1 MVFCAVCLNHVQ
13 EIIMGDHKKYWVGF
27 NRISGIGPAR
37 MRRLIDEFGGIEA
50 AWKTTKAGYLGI
62 GLHRKLV
69 EDILTTQRQIDLDA
83 EMNKLAALGIEVLTW
98 EDIQYPGRLFELD
111 TSPPVL
117 YVWGRI
123 ESVDRYS
130 VAIVGT
136 RRKSPY
142 GETVAREIS
151 LGLAANGITIV
162 SGLARGIDGIAHRG
176 ALESGG
182 RTLAVLGSG
191 IDRIYPPEH
200 RKLAEQISGRGAII
214 SEYGLGTAPE
224 ARNFPPRNR
233 IISGLS
239 MAVIVVEAGQSSGA
253 LITAH
258 FAAEQGRE
266 VFAVPGS
273 VHSKVS
279 RGTNRLIR
287 NGAIPFLSLND
298 VLEVLNLELIAR
310 QESVEDYLPEDEVER
325 MIYEKLSADPVHVD
339 DIQAECGL
347 PVSKITASLAML
359 ELKGQARQVG
369 GMNFVRVREPL
380 RAYRVE

>member
-1 MVFCAVCLNHVQ
+1 
-13 EIIMGDHKKYWVGF
+13 MGEQKKYWIGF
-27 NRISGIGPAR
+27 NRVPGVGPAR
-37 MRRLIDEFGGIEA
+37 LRKLIEAFGGVED
-50 AWKTTKAGYLGI
+50 AWNAGRSDYLNI
-62 GLHRKLV
+62 GLHRNLV
-69 EDILTTQRQIDLDA
+69 EDIIKTQGNIDLDQ
-83 EMNKLAALGIEVLTW
+83 ELVKINSLGIQVLTW
-98 EDIQYPGRLFELD
+98 DDVFYPARLLELD

-123 ESVDRYS
+123 ENVDRYS

-142 GETVAREIS
+142 GETIAREIA
-151 LGLAANGITIV
+151 LGLAANGITVV

-176 ALESGG
+176 ALEGGG

-200 RKLAEQISGRGAII
+200 RKLANDISEHGAVL

-239 MAVIVVEAGQSSGA
+239 LAVIVVEAGVSSGA

-258 FAAEQGRE
+258 FAAEQGRD

-273 VHSKVS
+273 IHSKAS
-279 RGTNRLIR
+279 RGTNGLIR
-287 NGAIPFLSLND
+287 DGAIPYLSLND
-298 VLEVLNLELIAR
+298 VIEALNLELIAR
-310 QESVEDYLPEDEVER
+310 QESVEDYLPEDEVEKLVF
-325 MIYEKLSADPVHVD
+325 EKLSTDPIHVD
-339 DIQAECGL
+339 DIQAACGL
-347 PVSKITASLAML
+347 PVSKITASLSML

-369 GMNFVRVREPL
+369 GMHFIRVREL
-380 RAYRVE
+380 QREYRVE

>member
-1 MVFCAVCLNHVQ
+1 
-13 EIIMGDHKKYWVGF
+13 
-27 NRISGIGPAR
+27 
-37 MRRLIDEFGGIEA
+37 MRRLIDEFGGVEA

-200 RKLAEQISGRGAII
+200 RKLAEQISERGAII

-279 RGTNRLIR
+279 RGTKRLIR

>member
-1 MVFCAVCLNHVQ
+1 
-13 EIIMGDHKKYWVGF
+13 MGEDVKFWVGF
-27 NRISGIGPAR
+27 NRITGIGPAR
-37 MRRLIDEFGGIEA
+37 TRKLIDEFGGVTQAWNA
-50 AWKTTKAGYLGI
+50 APSDYRAI
-62 GLHRKLV
+62 GLHKKLV
-69 EDILTTQRQIDLDA
+69 DDITRTKQTLDLDA
-83 EMNKLAALGIEVLTW
+83 HMDKLASLGIDVLTW
-98 EDIQYPGRLFELD
+98 DDLRYPGRLIEVD
-111 TSPPVL
+111 SSPPVL

-123 ESVDRYS
+123 ESIDRFS

-151 LGLAANGITIV
+151 LGLAANGITVV

-176 ALESGG
+176 ALDGNG

-200 RKLAEQISGRGAII
+200 RNLAQQISEQGAIV

-239 MAVIVVEAGQSSGA
+239 MAVIVVEAGESSGA

-287 NGAIPFLSLND
+287 DGAIPFLALTD
-298 VLEVLNLELIAR
+298 VLEALNLELIAR
-310 QESVEDYLPEDEVER
+310 QETIEDYLPEDELER
-325 MIYEKLSADPVHVD
+325 IIYESLSADPIHVD
-339 DIQAECGL
+339 DISTACDL
-347 PVSKITASLAML
+347 PVSKITATLAML

-369 GMNFVRVREPL
+369 GMHFIRIRETM
-380 RAYRVE
+380 RKYRVE

>member
-1 MVFCAVCLNHVQ
+1 
-13 EIIMGDHKKYWVGF
+13 MGEDTKYWVGF
-27 NRISGIGPAR
+27 NRVPGIGPAR
-37 MRRLIDEFGGIEA
+37 MRKLIEEFGNVEQ
-50 AWKTTKAGYLGI
+50 AWKASRSGYRAI
-62 GLHRKLV
+62 GLPSNVL
-69 EDILTTQRQIDLDA
+69 EDVLKTRQVLDLDSHMA
-83 EMNKLAALGIEVLTW
+83 TLDSLGIEVLTW
-98 EDIQYPGRLFELD
+98 DDLRYPGRLLELD
-111 TSPPVL
+111 SSPPTL

-123 ESVDRYS
+123 ESVDRFA

-142 GETVAREIS
+142 GETVAREIA
-151 LGLAANGITIV
+151 LGLAANGITVV
-162 SGLARGIDGIAHRG
+162 SGLARGIDGIAHYA
-176 ALESGG
+176 ALEANG

-200 RKLAEQISGRGAII
+200 RKLARQISEQGAII

-239 MAVIVVEAGQSSGA
+239 LAVIIVEAGETSGA

-279 RGTNRLIR
+279 RGTNCLIR
-287 NGAIPFLSLND
+287 NGAIPYLSLND

-310 QESVEDYLPEDEVER
+310 QEAVEDYLPEDEIER
-325 MIYEKLSADPVHVD
+325 MIYETLSTDPIHVD
-339 DIQAECGL
+339 DIRAACEL

-369 GMNFVRVREPL
+369 GMHFVRVREVSNE
-380 RAYRVE
+380 YRIE

>member
-1 MVFCAVCLNHVQ
+1 
-13 EIIMGDHKKYWVGF
+13 MGEDTKFWVGF
-27 NRISGIGPAR
+27 NRVPGIGPAR
-37 MRRLIDEFGGIEA
+37 MRKLIDNFGSAEQ
-50 AWKTTKAGYLGI
+50 AWNTTPSEYRAI
-62 GLHRKLV
+62 GLYKKLID
-69 EDILTTQRQIDLDA
+69 DIVRTKQSLDLDA
-83 EMNKLAALGIEVLTW
+83 HMVKLASLDIDVLTW
-98 EDIQYPGRLFELD
+98 DDLRYPGRLSEID
-111 TSPPVL
+111 SSPPVL
-117 YVWGRI
+117 YGWGMI
-123 ESVDRYS
+123 ESIDRFA

-151 LGLAANGITIV
+151 LRLAANGITVV
-162 SGLARGIDGIAHRG
+162 SGLARGIDGIAHLG
-176 ALESGG
+176 ALDGNG

-191 IDRIYPPEH
+191 IDKIYPPEH
-200 RKLAEQISGRGAII
+200 RSLARKISVQGAII

-239 MAVIVVEAGQSSGA
+239 LAVIVVEAGESSGA

-258 FAAEQGRE
+258 FAAEQGRD

-273 VHSKVS
+273 VHSKAS

-287 NGAIPFLSLND
+287 NGAVPFLSLTD
-298 VLEVLNLELIAR
+298 VLESLNLELIAR
-310 QESVEDYLPEDEVER
+310 QESVEDFLPEDEVER
-325 MIYEKLSADPVHVD
+325 KIYETLSADPIHVD
-339 DIQAECGL
+339 DIRAACDL

-369 GMNFVRVREPL
+369 GMHFIRVREVKHE
-380 RAYRVE
+380 YRVD

>member
-1 MVFCAVCLNHVQ
+1 
-13 EIIMGDHKKYWVGF
+13 MGDEVKYWVGF
-27 NRISGIGPAR
+27 NRVPGIGPAR
-37 MRRLIDEFGGIEA
+37 MRRLLEAFGTAEN
-50 AWKTTKAGYLGI
+50 AWNASK
-62 GLHRKLV
+62 V
-69 EDILTTQRQIDLDA
+69 DF
-83 EMNKLAALGIEVLTW
+83 AALGFPANVLEDFLRTRDGTDLDEEITKLRTLNVNVLTW
-98 EDIQYPGRLFELD
+98 QDVRYPGRLIELD
-111 TSPPVL
+111 SSPPVL
-117 YVWGRI
+117 YEWGRI
-123 ESVDRYS
+123 EPVDRYS

-151 LGLAANGITIV
+151 QGLAANGITVV

-176 ALESGG
+176 AMDSGG

-200 RKLAEQISGRGAII
+200 RKLAQQISENGAII
-214 SEYGLGTAPE
+214 SEYSIGTAPE

-239 MAVIVVEAGQSSGA
+239 MAVIVIEAGRSSGA
-253 LITAH
+253 LITAN

-273 VHSKVS
+273 IHSRAS

-287 NGAIPFLSLND
+287 NGAIPYLSLND

-310 QESVEDYLPEDEVER
+310 QESVDDFLPEDEAER
-325 MIYEKLSADPVHVD
+325 MILEKLSADPIHVD
-339 DIQAECGL
+339 ALQEACEL
-347 PVSKITASLAML
+347 PISKITASLAML

-369 GMNFVRVREPL
+369 GMHFIRVREPQ
-380 RAYRVE
+380 REYRIE